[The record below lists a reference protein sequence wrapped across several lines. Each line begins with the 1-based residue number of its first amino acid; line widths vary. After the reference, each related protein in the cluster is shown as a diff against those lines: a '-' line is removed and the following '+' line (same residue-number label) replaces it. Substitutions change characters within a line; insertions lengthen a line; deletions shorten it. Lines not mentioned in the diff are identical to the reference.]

1 MKVVGIGPGNLRYAS
16 LEAIETIKN
25 SNTVL
30 AFKRVAND
38 IKEISSPIIIN
49 KLDEIKNY
57 KDGCFVA
64 SGDPCLYGVLE
75 YLEKNN
81 VEIEKVVPSI
91 SSIQYMFSKIKKPWS
106 NGKIISLHGR
116 DKFNICENGLYIF
129 FTDKINTPNVI
140 SQKLNNQGIKGEMY
154 VGYNLSYDDEVIFKG
169 NIGEEFEEK
178 SDLSVVICYVD

>member
-1 MKVVGIGPGNLRYAS
+1 MKVVGIGPGNIRYAS
-16 LEAIETIKN
+16 LEAIQTIKN
-25 SNTVL
+25 SNRVL

-38 IKEISSPIIIN
+38 IREISNPIVIT
-49 KLDEIKNY
+49 KLDELKNY

-81 VEIEKVVPSI
+81 IEIEEVVPSI
-91 SSIQYMFSKIKKPWS
+91 SSIQYMFSRLKKPWS

-116 DKFNICENGLYIF
+116 NELNITKKGLYIF
-129 FTDKINTPNVI
+129 FTDKINTPNSI
-140 SQKLNNQGIKGEMY
+140 SKNLNKQGIKGEMY
-154 VGYNLSYDDEVIFKG
+154 VGYNLSYEDEIIFKG
-169 NIGEEFEEK
+169 NIGEEFKEK